1 MLRLKIQG
9 RFRAEDDLGN
19 QVRIKSKKARA
30 LLAFLA
36 LPLGKERSRE
46 TVMALLWS
54 ERGDE
59 QARSSLR
66 QALSGLRKELG
77 EELTAALRT
86 TDETLSL
93 DPERVTVA
101 PASPGELLLDGLH
114 LNDPAF
120 DEWVRDERL
129 RLEEQL
135 AASTSKEEPSLPE
148 RPSIAVLPFVNMSG
162 DTEQE
167 YFADGITEDIITEL
181 SRFNSLFVISRN
193 SSFHYKGQS
202 PNIQDVGR
210 ELGVL
215 YVVEG
220 SVRKAGNRVRIS
232 AQLVEA
238 DTGNHLWAERYDRE
252 LEDIFA
258 VQDEVVSNIVIMVP
272 GRVEVADR
280 IKSERKPASDIGAYD
295 LVLRADKLFDS
306 DYSSAEGIG
315 LLEEAIAIDP
325 EFSIA
330 HARLAINA
338 AYRVFSHCDDI
349 ERATSLTRKH
359 GATATTLTPGD
370 ATVHGVLSEAYALVG
385 EHVLAAHHADMAMS
399 LNPNAFLIMVS
410 VAEARAC
417 LGDHDAACALI
428 ERAMRNDP
436 YAAISARETKV
447 DAYFLAGR
455 YREAVDQLV
464 GWPNPPLHT
473 ELGVAAA
480 LAHLGREAEAK
491 AKVRHIMAEAPED
504 WDIVKVSRAYHRMCA
519 RPEDGERW
527 LEGFRKA
534 GVDV

>member
-1 MLRLKIQG
+1 
-9 RFRAEDDLGN
+9 
-19 QVRIKSKKARA
+19 
-30 LLAFLA
+30 
-36 LPLGKERSRE
+36 
-46 TVMALLWS
+46 
-54 ERGDE
+54 
-59 QARSSLR
+59 
-66 QALSGLRKELG
+66 
-77 EELTAALRT
+77 
-86 TDETLSL
+86 
-93 DPERVTVA
+93 
-101 PASPGELLLDGLH
+101 
-114 LNDPAF
+114 
-120 DEWVRDERL
+120 
-129 RLEEQL
+129 
-135 AASTSKEEPSLPE
+135 
-148 RPSIAVLPFVNMSG
+148 
-162 DTEQE
+162 
-167 YFADGITEDIITEL
+167 
-181 SRFNSLFVISRN
+181 
-193 SSFHYKGQS
+193 
-202 PNIQDVGR
+202 
-210 ELGVL
+210 
-215 YVVEG
+215 
-220 SVRKAGNRVRIS
+220 
-232 AQLVEA
+232 
-238 DTGNHLWAERYDRE
+238 
-252 LEDIFA
+252 
-258 VQDEVVSNIVIMVP
+258 
-272 GRVEVADR
+272 
-280 IKSERKPASDIGAYD
+280 

-504 WDIVKVSRAYHRMCA
+504 WDIVQVSRAYHRMCA